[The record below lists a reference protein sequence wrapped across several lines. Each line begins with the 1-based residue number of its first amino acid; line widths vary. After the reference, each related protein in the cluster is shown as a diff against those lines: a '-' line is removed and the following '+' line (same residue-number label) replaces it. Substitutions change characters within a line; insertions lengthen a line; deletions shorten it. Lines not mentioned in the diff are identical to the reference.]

1 MDYLQISELYHYGIK
16 GQKWGVRR
24 YQNEDGTLTEE
35 GKAHYS
41 TSSSDTKQN
50 NKQKSK
56 QKNSSSKESN
66 NQNKTSSKETDSVNS
81 RTLAGKKIEDLT
93 DKELQAVIV
102 RRNNEKRLRESM
114 NPKKEEPKKPE
125 YDKAFRDASK
135 LANDI
140 AAALPKGNGKVIKK
154 DYSDLSDQELRNRIS
169 RLQLEDSYGKLTGDT
184 KYVKSGSEKA
194 REVLQTAGALL
205 AVAGSAAALALT
217 IQEIRKNKKLNLS
230 QSDILDEDE
239 NSLEHHG
246 IKGQKWGIRRF
257 QNEDGTLTE
266 EGKKRYHEDAQK
278 LTDMSTT
285 IAELEDLTRQFNLL
299 NARKNNTQVLVSKEN
314 KKLWQDA
321 YKLYLDLQKKYA
333 NDNISTEIKTL
344 DDGTDYVVS
353 SVYDKELCGVVE
365 YYEPLLYDS
374 NGKKYDEKNRL
385 YNTTKSYNQQL
396 GHSDELMHH
405 GIKGQKWGLRRY
417 QNEDGTLT
425 EAGRLRY
432 GGKTHVSELDDDEL
446 EDLNEAIRYQHK
458 KKLAIGIGVAVTAAA
473 AIIGATWIAKKR
485 QESLQQPQT
494 KQVLNKT
501 EVASKSPQ
509 YHMHQP
515 DTVKPNVFALPAPKK
530 DFIDV
535 DFKDVTPKSSS
546 AKPNIPDWLKKS
558 GNGSKPLSSLK
569 QAVSNTPKY
578 NPRAVTDTYHKTA
591 NRYYRLEKDIH
602 GNPFKISKSDWAKA
616 PKIHINHHDMSD
628 YLTFRALYH
637 AMIFGIGYYASDE
650 LYHHGIKGQKWG
662 VRRYQ
667 DADGSLTPEGRQR
680 YRIDKGTQDILDN
693 SSKYSSLTSKQRN
706 ELSNYGRFSGGK
718 RGFIAGLAGGATL
731 GLGKTVLDLVTS
743 EAVRKSSST
752 AIANRFTRNIMLGAL
767 GGSVV
772 GTLVG
777 SVAGKKSAQA
787 QYADRG
793 KIYVEELLN
802 TPIKRIRSR

>member
-1 MDYLQISELYHYGIK
+1 MNDFRQISELYHDGIK
-16 GQKWGVRR
+16 GMKWGIRR
-24 YQNEDGTLTEE
+24 YQNYDGTLTEE
-35 GKAHYS
+35 GKRRYNKGAKEDAMPGTKVTKDEDGNYYYTNKKGDKVLYKTRS
-41 TSSSDTKQN
+41 DQLSDTELVDLNRRVKQEN
-50 NKQKSK
+50 
-56 QKNSSSKESN
+56 ELH
-66 NQNKTSSKETDSVNS
+66 KETSN
-81 RTLAGKKIEDLT
+81 AYEYKG
-93 DKELQAVIV
+93 
-102 RRNNEKRLRESM
+102 
-114 NPKKEEPKKPE
+114 PKA
-125 YDKAFRDASK
+125 DQAFRDASR
-135 LANDI
+135 LAKDI
-140 AAALPKGNGKVIKK
+140 SDALPKGTGKTIKK
-154 DYSDLSDQELRNRIS
+154 DYSDLSDQELRNRIQ
-169 RLQLEDSYGKLTGDT
+169 RLQLEDSYGKLSGDT

-217 IQEIRKNKKLNLS
+217 IKQLREKPSMS

-246 IKGQKWGIRRF
+246 IKGQKWG
-257 QNEDGTLTE
+257 
-266 EGKKRYHEDAQK
+266 
-278 LTDMSTT
+278 
-285 IAELEDLTRQFNLL
+285 
-299 NARKNNTQVLVSKEN
+299 
-314 KKLWQDA
+314 
-321 YKLYLDLQKKYA
+321 
-333 NDNISTEIKTL
+333 
-344 DDGTDYVVS
+344 
-353 SVYDKELCGVVE
+353 
-365 YYEPLLYDS
+365 
-374 NGKKYDEKNRL
+374 
-385 YNTTKSYNQQL
+385 
-396 GHSDELMHH
+396 
-405 GIKGQKWGLRRY
+405 LRRY
-417 QNEDGTLT
+417 QNDDGTLT

-446 EDLNEAIRYQHK
+446 DDLNEAIRYQHK

-473 AIIGATWIAKKR
+473 AIVGATWIAKRR
-485 QESLQQPQT
+485 QESIQQPQT
-494 KQVLNKT
+494 QQVLNKT
-501 EVASKSPQ
+501 EVISKSPQ
-509 YHMHQP
+509 HHMHQP

-546 AKPNIPDWLKKS
+546 ARPNIPDWLKKS

-602 GNPFKISKSDWAKA
+602 GNPFKISKSDWTKA

-637 AMIFGIGYYASDE
+637 AMIFEIGYYASDE

-667 DADGSLTPEGRQR
+667 DVDGSLTPEGRQR
-680 YRIDKGTQDILDN
+680 YRVDKGTQEILDN
-693 SSKYSSLTSKQRN
+693 SSKFSTLTKKQRN

-731 GLGKTVLDLVTS
+731 GAGKTVLDLVTS
-743 EAVRKSSST
+743 EALRKSSST
-752 AIANRFTRNIMLGAL
+752 AIVNRFTRNIMLGAL

-793 KIYVEELLN
+793 RVYVEELLN
-802 TPIKRIRSR
+802 TPTKRIRGR